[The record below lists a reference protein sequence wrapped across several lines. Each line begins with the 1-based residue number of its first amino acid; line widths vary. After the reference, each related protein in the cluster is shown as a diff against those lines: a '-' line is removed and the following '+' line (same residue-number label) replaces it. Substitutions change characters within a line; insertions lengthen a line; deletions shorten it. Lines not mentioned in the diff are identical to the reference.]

1 MDTINNHLLDRHNTA
16 SKMWQD
22 REGWRGWTRHTEK
35 NRILFNDIPETS
47 LIKAMEI
54 LAEWDGEAQW

>member
-16 SKMWQD
+16 SRMWKD
-22 REGWRGWTRHTEK
+22 IDGWRGWTMHTE
-35 NRILFNDIPETS
+35 NNCIFFNDIPETS

-54 LAEWDGEAQW
+54 LAQWDWEAKW